1 MKIGFFGAAQQV
13 TGSKH
18 LITLESG
25 TSVLLD
31 CGLFQGKGSD
41 VDGLNR
47 HFGFNPERV
56 DYVILSHAHIDHT
69 GLIPR
74 LVNEGYKG
82 KIYCTP
88 ATFDLCNI
96 MLQDSGYIQE
106 SDVKY
111 INRALKSRGKDP
123 IKPLY
128 TVKDAQNALKQFK
141 TIPYGEKFKI
151 SDEIEVTFTDAG
163 HILGSAVVNL
173 RLKDGKQ
180 YKRLAF
186 TGDIG
191 RYTNRILRNP
201 QPFPQCDFLITEST
215 YGNKLHPKPAKAK
228 EKLLDVVHRTC
239 VEKKGKLLIPAFSVG
254 RTQEIVSVLNDLEF
268 EGKLP
273 KLKVFVDSPLAVNAT
288 EILKNH
294 EDCFND
300 RMKKFMKKDDDPFGF
315 NGLSYVRKVED
326 SKAINNLE
334 GPCIII
340 SASGMIEGG
349 RIKHHLI
356 NHIEKENTT
365 ILIVG
370 FCSKSSL
377 GGRLIDGLEEA
388 RIYGKPYKVN
398 ATVEVINPFS
408 AHGDFEEMIRLLEC
422 QEKHIIKKTFL
433 VHGNPEVM
441 EEYQAK
447 LDRAGFHNIII
458 PEYKSSF
465 DV

>member
-25 TSVLLD
+25 TTILLD
-31 CGLFQGKGSD
+31 CGLFQGRGSD
-41 VDGLNR
+41 VDKFNR
-47 HFGFNPERV
+47 HFGFSPKRI
-56 DYVILSHAHIDHT
+56 DHLILSHAHIDHA

-74 LVNEGYKG
+74 LVKEGYKG

-88 ATFDLCNI
+88 ATKDLCDI

-111 INRALKSRGKDP
+111 INRALKAKGKDP
-123 IKPLY
+123 IEPLY
-128 TVKDAQNALKQFK
+128 TVKDAQNALKQFHS
-141 TIPYGEKFKI
+141 IPYGEKVKI

-180 YKRLAF
+180 FKRVAF

-191 RYTNRILRNP
+191 RYTNRILRSP
-201 QPFPQCDFLITEST
+201 QPFPQCDYLITEST
-215 YGNKLHPKPAKAK
+215 YGNKLHPKPARAK

-239 VEKKGKLLIPAFSVG
+239 VENEGKLLIPAFSVG

-294 EDCFND
+294 EDCFNE
-300 RMKKFMKKDDDPFGF
+300 RMHEFMKKDDDPFGF
-315 NGLSYVRKVED
+315 NGLSYVRKVEE
-326 SKAINNLE
+326 SKAINSLK

-356 NHIEKENTT
+356 NNIEKENTT
-365 ILIVG
+365 VLLVG
-370 FCSKSSL
+370 YCSKSSL
-377 GGRLIDGLEEA
+377 GGRLRDGIEEA
-388 RIYGKPYKVN
+388 RIYGKIYKVN
-398 ATVEVINPFS
+398 ANVEVINPFS
-408 AHGDFEEMIRLLEC
+408 AHGDYEEMIRLLEC
-422 QEKHIIKKTFL
+422 QEKHIIQKIFL
-433 VHGNPEVM
+433 VHGDPDVM
-441 EEYQAK
+441 KEYAGR
-447 LDRAGFHNIII
+447 LDKAGFHNVNI
-458 PEYKSSF
+458 PEYKSSYE
-465 DV
+465 V